1 MKESRIKIGICILC
15 ILVGIFILQITKGA
29 PDTVQEGISNEI
41 IRFHVLANSDTELDQ
56 ERKLKV
62 RDAVVTYIQEKM
74 ENVTSKEQA
83 EEVIMKQ
90 LPEIK
95 KIAEN
100 TLDEQGYS
108 ENVETMLTRRTFP
121 VKVYGDLVFPAG
133 EYETLQVEI
142 GEAKGRNWWC
152 VMYPSLCL
160 VEEGYTAV
168 SKEGKER
175 LESCLTE
182 EEYESIQMEE
192 TEVEYG
198 LKIVQIFKELWD

>member
-1 MKESRIKIGICILC
+1 MKENRIKIGICILC

-29 PDTVQEGISNEI
+29 SDTVQEGISNEI

-121 VKVYGDLVFPAG
+121 VKV
-133 EYETLQVEI
+133 
-142 GEAKGRNWWC
+142 
-152 VMYPSLCL
+152 
-160 VEEGYTAV
+160 
-168 SKEGKER
+168 
-175 LESCLTE
+175 
-182 EEYESIQMEE
+182 
-192 TEVEYG
+192 
-198 LKIVQIFKELWD
+198 